1 LLFANPSTTPEE
13 TNEKRDIICSCINDG
28 AARRKSPGTILE
40 DTPAE
45 STGADSGV
53 IGAPSIAPKATQPVG
68 FKPLTASE
76 RLRLYLKRTYGP
88 LSIVQ
93 SAAGAGI
100 SQWRGA
106 PKEWKQGAEAYGD
119 RFGNSYAKHVIRGT
133 LEYGASA
140 MLHEDNRYVPSLDT
154 GFLKRTRHAIASTF
168 VARND
173 AGHEHFAYSRF
184 GSALGAAFISRI
196 WQPPS
201 RNGAGDGL
209 YSFGITMA
217 NGMGWDILREFWP
230 DVRRGF
236 KKTIFPLFTS
246 RATD

>member
-1 LLFANPSTTPEE
+1 M
-13 TNEKRDIICSCINDG
+13 
-28 AARRKSPGTILE
+28 
-40 DTPAE
+40 
-45 STGADSGV
+45 
-53 IGAPSIAPKATQPVG
+53 
-68 FKPLTASE
+68 PLTASE

-140 MLHEDNRYVPSLDT
+140 LLHEDNRYVPSLDT

-201 RNGAGDGL
+201 RSGAGDGL

>member
-1 LLFANPSTTPEE
+1 M
-13 TNEKRDIICSCINDG
+13 
-28 AARRKSPGTILE
+28 
-40 DTPAE
+40 
-45 STGADSGV
+45 
-53 IGAPSIAPKATQPVG
+53 
-68 FKPLTASE
+68 
-76 RLRLYLKRTYGP
+76 
-88 LSIVQ
+88 
-93 SAAGAGI
+93 
-100 SQWRGA
+100 
-106 PKEWKQGAEAYGD
+106 
-119 RFGNSYAKHVIRGT
+119 IRGT

-140 MLHEDNRYVPSLDT
+140 LLHEDNRYVPSLDT

-184 GSALGAAFISRI
+184 GSAFGAAFISRI

-201 RNGAGDGL
+201 RSGAGDAV

-217 NGMGWDILREFWP
+217 NGIGWDILREFWP
-230 DVRRGF
+230 DVSF